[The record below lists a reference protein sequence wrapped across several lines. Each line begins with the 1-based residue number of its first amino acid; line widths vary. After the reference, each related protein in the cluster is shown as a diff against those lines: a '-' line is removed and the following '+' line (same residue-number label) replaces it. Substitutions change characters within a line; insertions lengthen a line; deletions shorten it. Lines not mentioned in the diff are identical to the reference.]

1 MPTHFLGQRIKRRED
16 PRLLTGGGRYV
27 ADIEAPR
34 ALHAAFVRSP
44 HAHARILSVNLEKA
58 RRAPGVVFAAAAA
71 DLGAAQK
78 PQPLFMA
85 GQPNLRAITPTPLAA
100 DWVRYVGEP
109 VAVVVAADR
118 YVAED
123 ACDLVEVEYQ
133 VLPAVVDAEEALR
146 SGAPLVHESLGDN
159 VVAHWVIRVG
169 DVEAGLRQADH
180 VLRERIRISRGGGG
194 FMETRGVLAVPDPA
208 TGRLTLWTSH
218 QAPHMVQQAI
228 CRQLDLPVHQ
238 LRVVAPDVGGG
249 FGPKAALYPEDFV
262 MTWMALRLRRP
273 VRWIEDRREDLLT
286 TTQDRE
292 QIHGLEIG
300 VRKDGTFLALRDR
313 IVVDAG
319 AYAIYGAVVPM
330 LTSTHILGVYK
341 IPHFECAVKV
351 AYSHRVPLGAVRG
364 AGRPQGTYVMDRIVD
379 WVARELKLDPLEVRF
394 RNFVQPHE
402 MPYSTGIPL
411 PGGKTVTFD
420 SGDYPGCLRLA
431 MEKAK
436 YPELRAQQVAER
448 ARGRHLG
455 IGIACYIEATTIGP
469 YEGATVRIDSVGKV
483 VVLTGSG
490 PQGQGHETTI
500 AQVCAGEL
508 GVPMEDV
515 AFLAADTDAFPV
527 GTGTFAS
534 RVATMTSNAVISA
547 ARKVREKAFTITAAL
562 LEANTDDV
570 VMENG
575 KVFVRGAPGRSLTLA
590 EIAQAAHGRPGAP
603 LPGGVTPG
611 LEATDYF
618 SPSGTIWSNGTNI
631 ALVEVEPETGGV
643 KVLRYIVAHDC
654 GRVINPMLVDG
665 QIHGGVA
672 HGISNALFEDLPYN
686 EAGQPLYASFMD
698 YLLPTAAEIP
708 LMELTHM
715 ETPSPLNPA
724 GIKGA
729 GESGTIPAHQAIV
742 AAVED
747 ALAPFGVRI
756 REFPLNPARIRR
768 LVEEA
773 AAPAVSAARTG
784 AG

>member
-1 MPTHFLGQRIKRRED
+1 MATHLFGQRIKRRED

-44 HAHARILSVNLEKA
+44 HAHARIGSINLEKA
-58 RRAPGVVFAAAAA
+58 RRAAGVVFAACAA
-71 DLGAAQK
+71 DLGPAQR
-78 PQPLFMA
+78 PHPLFMG
-85 GQPNLRAITPTPLAA
+85 GQPNLRAITATPLAV
-100 DWVRYVGEP
+100 DRVRYVGEP
-109 VAVVVAADR
+109 VAVVVATDR
-118 YVAED
+118 YAAED
-123 ACDLVEVEYQ
+123 ACDLVEVEYE
-133 VLPAVVDAEEALR
+133 VLPCVVDAEEALR
-146 SGAPLVHESLGDN
+146 PGAPLVHESLGDN
-159 VVAHWVIRVG
+159 VVAHWLIKVG
-169 DVEAGLRQADH
+169 DVEAGLREADH
-180 VLRERIRISRGGGG
+180 VLRERLRISRGQAG
-194 FMETRGVLAVPDPA
+194 FMETRGFLAVPDPA
-208 TGRLTLWTSH
+208 TGRLTLWASH
-218 QAPHMVQQAI
+218 QAPHMLQQVV
-228 CRQLDLPVHQ
+228 CRHLDLPVHR
-238 LRVVAPDVGGG
+238 LRVIAPDVGGG
-249 FGPKAALYPEDFV
+249 FGPKAATYPEDFV
-262 MTWMALRLRRP
+262 IPWLALRLNRP
-273 VRWIEDRREDLLT
+273 VRWIEDRREDLTT

-292 QIHGLEIG
+292 QVHDLEIG

-319 AYAIYGAVVPM
+319 AYAIYGAIVPM

-341 IPHFECAVKV
+341 VPNFECGMGV

-364 AGRPQGTYVMDRIVD
+364 AGRPQGTYVMDRVVD
-379 WVARELKLDPLEVRF
+379 LVARELKLDPVEIRF
-394 RNFVQPHE
+394 KNFVQPHE
-402 MPYSTGIPL
+402 MPYSTGFPL

-420 SGDYPGCLRLA
+420 SGDYPSCLRLA

-436 YPELRAQQVAER
+436 YADLRALQAAER

-455 IGIACYIEATTIGP
+455 VGIACYIEATTIGP

-483 VVLTGSG
+483 LVMTGSG
-490 PQGQGHETTI
+490 PQGQGHETTM
-500 AQVCAGEL
+500 AQVCAPEL
-508 GVPMEDV
+508 GVPMGDV
-515 AFLAADTDAFPV
+515 GFVAADTDAFPV

-534 RVATMTSNAVISA
+534 RVATMTSNAVIAA
-547 ARKVREKAFTITAAL
+547 ARKVREKALTIAAAL
-562 LEANTDDV
+562 LEASVDDL
-570 VMENG
+570 VMEGG
-575 KVFVRGAPGRSLTLA
+575 KVFVRGTPSRSLTLA

-618 SPSGTIWSNGTNI
+618 VPTGTIWSNGANI
-631 ALVEVEPETGGV
+631 AVVEVDPETGGV
-643 KVLRYIVAHDC
+643 RVLRYVVAHDC
-654 GRVINPMLVDG
+654 GKVINPMLVDG

-708 LMELTHM
+708 LFEMSHM

-729 GESGTIPAHQAIV
+729 GESGTIPAHQAIT

-768 LVEEA
+768 MVEEA
-773 AAPAVSAARTG
+773 TVG
-784 AG
+784 AGRHA

>member
-1 MPTHFLGQRIKRRED
+1 MATHLFGQRIKRRED
-16 PRLLTGGGRYV
+16 PRLLTGGGRYI

-44 HAHARILSVNLEKA
+44 HAHARILSVNLEVA
-58 RRAPGVVFAAAAA
+58 RRAAGVVFAACAA
-71 DLGAAQK
+71 DLGPAQK
-78 PQPLFMA
+78 PHPFFMA
-85 GQPNLRAITPTPLAA
+85 GQPNLRAITATPFAA
-100 DWVRYVGEP
+100 DRVRYVGEP

-118 YVAED
+118 YAAED
-123 ACDLVEVEYQ
+123 ACDLVEVEYEA
-133 VLPAVVDAEEALR
+133 LPCVVDAEEALKP
-146 SGAPLVHESLGDN
+146 GAPLVHESLGDN
-159 VVAHWVIRVG
+159 VVAHWVIKVG
-169 DVEAGLRQADH
+169 DVEAALREADH

-194 FMETRGVLAVPDPA
+194 FMETRGFLAVPDPA
-208 TGRLTLWTSH
+208 TGRLTLWASH
-218 QAPHMVQQAI
+218 QAPHMLQQAV
-228 CRQLDLPVHQ
+228 CRHLDLPVHQ
-238 LRVVAPDVGGG
+238 LRVIAPDVGGG
-249 FGPKAALYPEDFV
+249 FGPKAAIYPEDFV
-262 MTWMALRLRRP
+262 IPWLALRLHRP
-273 VRWIEDRREDLLT
+273 VRWIEDRREDLLA

-292 QIHGLEIG
+292 QVHDLEIG

-330 LTSTHILGVYK
+330 LTSTHLLGVYK
-341 IPHFECAVKV
+341 VPNFECGMRV

-364 AGRPQGTYVMDRIVD
+364 AGRPQGTFVMDRVVD
-379 WVARELKLDPLEVRF
+379 LVARELKLDPVDVRF

-402 MPYSTGIPL
+402 MPYSTGFPL
-411 PGGKTVTFD
+411 PGGRTITFD

-436 YPELRAQQVAER
+436 YPELRAQQAAER
-448 ARGRHLG
+448 ARGRYLG
-455 IGIACYIEATTIGP
+455 VGIACYIEATTIGP

-483 VVLTGSG
+483 LVLTGSG
-490 PQGQGHETTI
+490 PQGQGHETTM
-500 AQVCAGEL
+500 AQVCASEL

-515 AFLAADTDAFPV
+515 GFVAADTDAFPV

-534 RVATMTSNAVISA
+534 RVATMTSNAVIAA
-547 ARKVREKAFTITAAL
+547 ARKVREKALVIAAAI
-562 LEANTDDV
+562 LEASRDDL
-570 VMENG
+570 VMEGG
-575 KVFVRGAPGRSLTLA
+575 KVFVRGVPGRSLTLA
-590 EIAQAAHGRPGAP
+590 EIGQAAHGRPGAP

-618 SPSGTIWSNGTNI
+618 VPTGTIWSNGANI
-631 ALVEVEPETGGV
+631 AVVEVDPETGGV

-654 GRVINPMLVDG
+654 GKVINPMLVDG

-708 LMELTHM
+708 LFEMTHM

-729 GESGTIPAHQAIV
+729 GESGTIPAHQAITD
-742 AAVED
+742 AVED

-756 REFPLNPARIRR
+756 REFPLNPVRIRR
-768 LVEEA
+768 LVMEA
-773 AAPAVSAARTG
+773 TAAR
-784 AG
+784 